1 MSTVRTLAL
10 GALLV
15 VGVAGVSAA
24 QAPVTP
30 KPRADSGEHRRG
42 PRPDGQF
49 RRGPGA
55 GREGRGFGRDLN
67 LTEAQKAQIK
77 TIRQKY
83 QPQNKAVRDR
93 AKPFMEAARAA
104 RQKGDSAAFR
114 TNMEQARQVM
124 LSGQSIRTQEQAEFR
139 AILTPDQQA
148 KFDARQKAAAER
160 RAKGG
165 EKGWGE
171 KRGGNK
177 RRAAPPAVKQ

>member
-24 QAPVTP
+24 QSPTTP
-30 KPRADSGEHRRG
+30 KTRADSGYQRRG
-42 PRPDGQF
+42 DRPDGQF
-49 RRGPGA
+49 RKGRP

-124 LSGQSIRTQEQAEFR
+124 QSGQSVRTQEQAEIR